1 MVVTFTKAPCGLGV
15 EIIIAVGHAG
25 YTVDKELAR
34 RVGEVDLVVGRH
46 SHTFLYT
53 GPPPSVERPQAQGE
67 YPTYVVQ
74 DSGRVVPVVQA
85 YCYNLLEA
93 L

>member
-15 EIIIAVGHAG
+15 EI
-25 YTVDKELAR
+25 TVDKELAR